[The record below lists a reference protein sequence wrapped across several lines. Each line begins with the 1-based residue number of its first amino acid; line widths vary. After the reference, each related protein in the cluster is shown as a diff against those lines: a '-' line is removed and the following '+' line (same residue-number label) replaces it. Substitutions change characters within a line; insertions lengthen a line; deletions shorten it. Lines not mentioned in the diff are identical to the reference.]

1 MIALALAVFF
11 LVSIAVCVPWTRAA
25 VIAWFLSA
33 LLLAATDLM
42 VRPPYVLR
50 LAVVLLCATWLLIIL
65 FPARSP
71 FGPLSR
77 AERACQAVVL
87 GVSAGA
93 RAAYQANTLAAQR
106 ATFIAELDALDPPN
120 ELWRAVKTAQLLDL
134 RADPPQVGIGDAT
147 VRLVPWP
154 WQVALDRRLVPLHR
168 WLDDAIR
175 ARRLRRHPRPGFDEM
190 TSVMRYDYFF
200 LRILEARLEEVKT
213 REGGLPRWHEEAA
226 ALMALGGEVR
236 APNASWTRLRDLV
249 LEAYGLELR
258 GATTDLSTA
267 EQERLAIAA
276 DEARHAWVDLEQ
288 RDARGLASTR

>member
-42 VRPPYVLR
+42 VRPPYALR

-147 VRLVPWP
+147 RCALSPGPGRL
-154 WQVALDRRLVPLHR
+154 PLIAGSSR
-168 WLDDAIR
+168 CTGGSMTRSAPDGCGGIR
-175 ARRLRRHPRPGFDEM
+175 GP
-190 TSVMRYDYFF
+190 
-200 LRILEARLEEVKT
+200 
-213 REGGLPRWHEEAA
+213 
-226 ALMALGGEVR
+226 
-236 APNASWTRLRDLV
+236 
-249 LEAYGLELR
+249 
-258 GATTDLSTA
+258 
-267 EQERLAIAA
+267 
-276 DEARHAWVDLEQ
+276 
-288 RDARGLASTR
+288 ASTR